1 MGLSMPV
8 KKRNT
13 TKQCIYDAARKTF
26 AEKGF
31 SGARM
36 DEIARLARVNK
47 ATIYYHIGDKRTLY
61 GQIVKDIFSGIADH
75 LALNDDAASS
85 PEERLR
91 RFVRTLAGLINQ
103 NTDLAAIMLR
113 EQASGAKDF
122 PEIVARDFARI
133 IGLITEILDKGVEAG
148 MFKKTPPVI
157 VHLMAIGTIVFTK
170 MSSPIRSKLAAQVAA
185 FENIGNR
192 PEEEIAAE
200 IEDLILDAV
209 KK

>member
-1 MGLSMPV
+1 MPE

-13 TKQCIYDAARKTF
+13 SKQRIYDVARKTF

-61 GQIVKDIFSGIADH
+61 GRVVKDIFSGIADH

-91 RFVRTLAGLINQ
+91 RFVRTLAGLVNQ

-113 EQASGAKDF
+113 EQASSAKDF
-122 PEIVARDFARI
+122 PENVARDFARI
-133 IGLITEILDKGVEAG
+133 IGLITEILDEGVEAG

-192 PEEEIAAE
+192 TEEEIAAE